1 MSLKHLYDNCVGRC
15 ITRDTPVQRAI
26 HSRQAAREILGS
38 LIETEELQPMYE
50 GHKLAWISNYY
61 LLGVETS

>member
-1 MSLKHLYDNCVGRC
+1 MITVLVGASRV
-15 ITRDTPVQRAI
+15 TLQYSVI
-26 HSRQAAREILGS
+26 HSRQATREILGS

-50 GHKLAWISNYY
+50 GHKLTWISNHY